1 MKKSNAEDILLTHQQ
16 ASRLVNLFA
25 TSFDACLDNGHFR
38 EFSQPVHWHPTLTD
52 IHQQVVHQITPV
64 LIQAEHVH
72 GDSSPTLTLCLVGI
86 PSRSQPHQYVPGER
100 HSPTTDMIPTVKP
113 TV

>member
-1 MKKSNAEDILLTHQQ
+1 MKKSNDEDILLTHQQ

-25 TSFDACLDNGHFR
+25 TSFDACLDTGHSR

-64 LIQAEHVH
+64 LIQAEHVP
-72 GDSSPTLTLCLVGI
+72 GDSSPTLTLSLLGI
-86 PSRSQPHQYVPGER
+86 PSHTQLQQYVPVER
-100 HSPTTDMIPTVKP
+100 HLPSTDVMPTVKP
-113 TV
+113 AV